1 MGVVAVAV
9 PVWARRV
16 LGVVVVAV
24 AAVAGRVARCFVS
37 SSVVS
42 ISTIRRSIHQY
53 AIDRRWLL
61 FSCSPAID
69 PSRPETLEMAH
80 WAPKYCRPS
89 EATDDQLRPTI
100 HETFEHIYHS

>member
-24 AAVAGRVARCFVS
+24 VAVVGRVARCFVS

-69 PSRPETLEMAH
+69 PSRPETLEMA
-80 WAPKYCRPS
+80 K
-89 EATDDQLRPTI
+89 EATDDQLPPTI